1 MRMNL
6 SPLYLPEEDRAESTS
21 GPKSI
26 NLANHAVLE
35 GFSEDRLQKLIF
47 ECPQLLPISAL
58 EPNFTEIIP
67 VCREL
72 PTPAGPLDNLFVTPQ
87 GNLILVECKL
97 WRNPEARRKVIAQI
111 MDYAKEIA
119 LWSYDELMHAI
130 NRANQTNHGNPLYEL
145 IKESPDLPQE
155 QVFVDQ
161 VSRNLSLGRH
171 LLLIVGDGIQEGA
184 ERLTEFL
191 QQNMGLHFTLGLM
204 EMGIYKLPQQ
214 NGLIVIPNLIMKTTI
229 IERGVIR
236 FEQGIAQILSPQV
249 DKKQDSTNGRS
260 ENLSDIEFFEELA
273 RHNSASAQWLKSY
286 LNKLEDLDVTWE
298 VKQSLLPR
306 FSPDGD
312 HVFSLGYFKNK
323 GQYIVSNATWALE
336 KLGLKD
342 LGVEYIKNIASVIPG
357 SEIKVSDKGDLKIFV
372 GERVL
377 NITDLIDKDE
387 MLLSI
392 TSDFIKKISQSLE
405 SP

>member
-6 SPLYLPEEDRAESTS
+6 SPLYLPEEDRAENAS

-47 ECPQLLPISAL
+47 ECPQLLPISAI

-214 NGLIVIPNLIMKTTI
+214 NGLIVIPNLIMKTTM

-236 FEQGIAQILSPQV
+236 FEDGIAQIMPPQA
-249 DKKQDSTNGRS
+249 DKKQDSTSGRS
-260 ENLSDIEFFEELA
+260 ENLSDIEFFEELT
-273 RHNSASAQWLKSY
+273 RHNSASAQWLKLY

-323 GQYIVSNATWALE
+323 GQYIVSNVTWALE

-342 LGVEYIKNIASVIPG
+342 LGVEYIKNIASIIPG
-357 SEIKVSDKGDLKIFV
+357 SEIKVSDKGDLKIFI
-372 GERVL
+372 GDRIL
-377 NITDLIDKDE
+377 NITDLMEREDQLIEVTDK
-387 MLLSI
+387 
-392 TSDFIKKISQSLE
+392 FIKTVALHL
-405 SP
+405 

>member
-6 SPLYLPEEDRAESTS
+6 SPLYLPEEDCVEGTS
-21 GPKSI
+21 GQKSI
-26 NLANHAVLE
+26 NLTNYAVLE
-35 GFSEDRLQKLIF
+35 GFSENRLQKLIF
-47 ECPQLLPISAL
+47 DCPQLLPITAL

-119 LWSYDELMHAI
+119 SWSYDDLMHAI

-145 IKESPDLPQE
+145 MKESPDLVQE
-155 QVFVDQ
+155 QMLVDQ

-204 EMGIYKLPQQ
+204 EMGIYNLPHQK
-214 NGLIVIPNLIMKTTI
+214 GLIVIPNLIMKTTM

-236 FEQGIAQILSPQV
+236 FEKGTAQILSPQV
-249 DKKQDSTNGRS
+249 DKKLDSTGGRS
-260 ENLSDIEFFEELA
+260 ENLSDIEFFEELT

-312 HVFSLGYFKNK
+312 HVFSLGYYKNK
-323 GQYIVSNATWALE
+323 GQYIVSNVNWGLE
-336 KLGLKD
+336 KLGMKD
-342 LGVEYIKNIASVIPG
+342 LGVEYINNIASIIPDAY
-357 SEIKVSDKGDLKIFV
+357 IKVSDKGDLKIFI

-377 NITDLIDKDE
+377 NITDLMDKDE

-392 TSDFIKKISQSLE
+392 TSDFIKKISQTLE
-405 SP
+405 SH

>member
-6 SPLYLPEEDRAESTS
+6 SPLYLPEEGMADHTADAN
-21 GPKSI
+21 PI

-35 GFSEDRLQKLIF
+35 GFSEDTLQKLIF
-47 ECPQLLPISAL
+47 DHPQLLPVTTL

-119 LWSYDELMHAI
+119 LWSYDDLMHAI
-130 NRANQTNHGNPLYEL
+130 NRANQTDHGNPLYEL
-145 IKESPDLPQE
+145 IKESPDVPQE

-184 ERLTEFL
+184 ERLTDFL
-191 QQNMGLHFTLGLM
+191 QQNMGLHFTLGLL
-204 EMGIYKLPQQ
+204 EMGIYRLPDQK
-214 NGLIVIPNLIMKTTI
+214 GLIVVPSVITKTTI
-229 IERGVIR
+229 IERGVVRI
-236 FEQGIAQILSPQV
+236 ENGVAQILPSQV
-249 DKKQDSTNGRS
+249 DKKPDGMKGRA
-260 ENLSDIEFFEELA
+260 ENLSDIEFFEDLT
-273 RHNSASAQWLKSY
+273 RHNPASAQWLKSY
-286 LNKLEDLDVTWE
+286 LGKLEELDVTWE

-306 FSPDGD
+306 FSPDGE
-312 HVFSLGYFKNK
+312 HIFSLGYFKNK
-323 GQYIVSNATWALE
+323 GQYISSNVTWGLE
-336 KLGLKD
+336 KLGLKEMG
-342 LGVEYIKNIASVIPG
+342 LEYIKTIARIIPG
-357 SEIKVSDKGDLKIFV
+357 AEVRARGKGGDLKIFM
-372 GERVL
+372 GDRVL
-377 NITDLIDKDE
+377 NITDLMGKESQLIEATD
-387 MLLSI
+387 S
-392 TSDFIKKISQSLE
+392 FIKDLSSHL
-405 SP
+405 